1 MAFDFKVQNL
11 RSPKKQKGNQGSM
24 KIKGL
29 FKFNGELSFFICEK
43 GLRSNELIY
52 LAYKIDM
59 RNSSQ
64 Y

>member
-11 RSPKKQKGNQGSM
+11 RFPKKQKGNQGSM

-29 FKFNGELSFFICEK
+29 FKFNAELSFFFICEK

-52 LAYKIDM
+52 LAYKIDV
-59 RNSSQ
+59 RNSS
-64 Y
+64 